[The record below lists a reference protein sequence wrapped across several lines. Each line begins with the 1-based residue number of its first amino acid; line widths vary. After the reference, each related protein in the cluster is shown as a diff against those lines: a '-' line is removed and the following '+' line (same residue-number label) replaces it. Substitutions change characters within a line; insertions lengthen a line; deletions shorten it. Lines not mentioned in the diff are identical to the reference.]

1 MLNEIFDRYQ
11 IPPSVQKSLEKYL
24 RDPYSISASA
34 RLQMNSIMSQYPL
47 LFDECIAAL
56 NEEFQMAK
64 KRIQGH

>member
-1 MLNEIFDRYQ
+1 MLTEIFGRYQ

-24 RDPYSISASA
+24 RDPYSVTASV
-34 RLQMNSIMSQYPL
+34 RVQMNSILSNYPL

-64 KRIQGH
+64 KRLQGH

>member
-1 MLNEIFDRYQ
+1 MLNDIFNRYQ
-11 IPPSVQKSLEKYL
+11 IPPSIQQSLEKYL
-24 RDPYSISASA
+24 RDPYSVSASV
-34 RLQMNSIMSQYPL
+34 RVQMNAILSQFPL